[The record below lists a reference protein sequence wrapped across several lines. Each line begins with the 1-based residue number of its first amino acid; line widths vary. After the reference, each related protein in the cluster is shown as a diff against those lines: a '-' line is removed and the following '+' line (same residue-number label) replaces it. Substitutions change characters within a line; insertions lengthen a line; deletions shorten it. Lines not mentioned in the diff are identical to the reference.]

1 VVATR
6 NRIGDRESDTIIGKG
21 HQSATVTLTER
32 KSGFLVMKKVV
43 CRTAHKVP
51 QAIVNGLLCYQDRGY
66 TITSD
71 NGKEFTNHQKTAEDL
86 KARF

>member
-1 VVATR
+1 
-6 NRIGDRESDTIIGKG
+6 
-21 HQSATVTLTER
+21 
-32 KSGFLVMKKVV
+32 MKKVV